1 MKATRAAVALSCV
14 LWCGAAAAQPGP
26 NEQARGLLEDGRAY
40 MKSGKTKQAVDNF
53 NTIVSGFAATDSV
66 DDALLEIGRWQMDVE
81 QKPDLARA
89 AFEDVTKRFPQSD
102 GAPGAYY
109 YLGRLA
115 LARAT
120 STAELDDALAQ
131 FVRVQRLYPGSEW
144 VPRALHGCA
153 LVHRKAGRLP
163 DAVESARRVA
173 LEYPNSEAAPEAYYE
188 AAHALALMGEPR
200 QAMEELQQIRNR
212 FPESEWSP
220 RALERITAL
229 YRLYG
234 GPSPTFAVD
243 PAFALGAGDVLKD
256 VRALAVTPDGQTWI
270 ASDKVKGVVPFGP
283 DGKMGASLTG
293 VDLRSLS
300 AGPRGELLVAAKL
313 AVRIGPRDI
322 RSFTI
327 PGDKPGVPEPLERIE
342 AALLTPGGSVLVADA
357 KQKKVFRFDG
367 KFQFKD
373 AFPDA
378 KEREVIRMALD
389 PDGGLVF
396 LDRDQKTITTY
407 DETGKLLR
415 TLAARGP
422 GYELKKPVDVAVD
435 PFRQTYVADQEG
447 AVLVFSPQGKL
458 LATLGGAGRPT
469 ALALDATGAVLVYDD
484 KAERIVRYR

>member
-1 MKATRAAVALSCV
+1 MRAALTLAVLAALCASR
-14 LWCGAAAAQPGP
+14 AQAQPGP

-40 MKSGKTKQAVDNF
+40 LKNGQTKQAVDNF
-53 NTIVSGFAATDSV
+53 NTIVSGFAGTDSV

-81 QKPDLARA
+81 RNPDQARA

-109 YLGRLA
+109 YLGRLS

-120 STAELDDALAQ
+120 TSAELDDALAQ

-173 LEYPNSEAAPEAYYE
+173 LEYPNSEAAPEAYFE
-188 AAHALALMGEPR
+188 AGHALALMGEPR
-200 QAMEELQQIRNR
+200 AAMEELQQIRNR
-212 FPESEWSP
+212 FPQSEWAP
-220 RALERITAL
+220 RALERITTL

-234 GPSPTFAVD
+234 GAA
-243 PAFALGAGDVLKD
+243 PAFAIDAGYSLGTGDVLKD
-256 VRALAVTPDGQTWI
+256 VRALLVTPDGRTWI

-283 DGKMGASLTG
+283 DGKMGSSLAG

-300 AGPRGELLVAAKL
+300 ASPRGELLVAAKL
-313 AVRIGPRDI
+313 AVRLGARDI
-322 RSFTI
+322 RSFSI
-327 PGDKPGVPEPLERIE
+327 PGDKPGVPEPLDRIE
-342 AALLTPGGSVLVADA
+342 AALVTPGGNVLVADA
-357 KQKKVFRFDG
+357 KQKKVYRFDG
-367 KFQFKD
+367 KLQFKD

-378 KEREVIRMALD
+378 KEREVTRMALD

-396 LDRDQKTITTY
+396 LDRDLKTVTTY
-407 DETGKLLR
+407 DETGKALR
-415 TLAARGP
+415 TIAARGA

-435 PFRQTYVADQEG
+435 AFRQTYVADEEG

-458 LATLGGAGRPT
+458 LTTLAGAARPT
-469 ALALDATGAVLVYDD
+469 ALALDPTGAVLVYDD
-484 KAERIVRYR
+484 KAERVVRYK